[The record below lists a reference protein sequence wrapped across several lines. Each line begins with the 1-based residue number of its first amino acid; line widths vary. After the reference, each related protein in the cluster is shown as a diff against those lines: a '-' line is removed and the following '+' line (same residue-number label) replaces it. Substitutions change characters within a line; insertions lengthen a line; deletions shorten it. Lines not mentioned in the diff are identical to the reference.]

1 MSCSHCNARK
11 HVRGYVNQ
19 WRETQNLSFVFDTDC
34 ILHVFDT
41 QTSLR
46 CSMLRKFPKAQD
58 ERGTHWKEPPPEELY
73 LDVQNLWRH
82 SVCPGP
88 GTIFSPSEWRLWEG
102 WTKWPPVG
110 RVSRWR
116 TALPWPHWGPGFV
129 SQRMRLLAPVRASV
143 SCSRHENTILKHW
156 STRDMWEW
164 VGAKWWMLVASHRP
178 SPSVVPEELPLAP
191 SLIKWMQSL
200 CRKADLYVPWDTK
213 RSQQLHLSLLSLW
226 ANTSVS
232 MGERHMQAS
241 SAAGMETFNCCCLRC
256 LHIGP

>member
-1 MSCSHCNARK
+1 MHGSMSGDTWISEEKLRISVLCLIP
-11 HVRGYVNQ
+11 
-19 WRETQNLSFVFDTDC
+19 TVFC
-34 ILHVFDT
+34 
-41 QTSLR
+41 TSLIHKQAWDAA
-46 CSMLRKFPKAQD
+46 CSGSFLKHKMKGVRTEKNHLPRSCIWMSRTYGAI
-58 ERGTHWKEPPPEELY
+58 LCA
-73 LDVQNLWRH
+73 LDQAPF
-82 SVCPGP
+82 C
-88 GTIFSPSEWRLWEG
+88 SPSEWRLWEG